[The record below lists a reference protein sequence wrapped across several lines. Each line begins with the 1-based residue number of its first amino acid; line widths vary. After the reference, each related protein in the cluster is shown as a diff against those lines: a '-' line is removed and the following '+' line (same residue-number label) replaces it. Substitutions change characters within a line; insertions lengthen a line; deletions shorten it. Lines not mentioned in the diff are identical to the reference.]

1 MTKNLRLL
9 HPLLVREWRE
19 TYAGSLLGGAW
30 NLLQPLLFVLLYWWV
45 FSAVWQMRLPAATP
59 GGGELPFIVFLL
71 SAMLPWLAFQESLV
85 RGVSSVVS
93 KADVLRHSPFP
104 ALLYPLSR
112 VLAAHGT
119 YVLVMLAAWAALWM
133 AGMMPS
139 SPWMLLAAFVWL
151 SLQTLFALGLAWLL
165 AALAVYLRDLVHAV
179 AMVMTFLLFTAP
191 ILYPLSQ
198 VPEAWQA
205 VVWLN
210 PFTPFAEG
218 FHAILLHGA
227 MPSLLSI
234 SLGVGYTVLAL
245 WLGYSL
251 FLKLQAGFVDVL

>member
-133 AGMMPS
+133 AG
-139 SPWMLLAAFVWL
+139 
-151 SLQTLFALGLAWLL
+151 
-165 AALAVYLRDLVHAV
+165 YLRDLVHAV

-205 VVWLN
+205 IVWMN

-251 FLKLQAGFVDVL
+251 FRKLQAGFVDVL